1 MRTKLLLA
9 LREVQEQMDDSKPLF
24 GEDWLETF
32 HFLQTEFL
40 DHSNAIGT
48 KLEIRWN
55 PILKDQD
62 FWLSVWRFKEASSEF
77 DFFCNCSTNPETMM
91 DLDEVKGQRQH
102 VKDFIDQLI
111 KSI

>member
-24 GEDWLETF
+24 GEDWLEIF

-91 DLDEVKGQRQH
+91 DADLIKGQRQH

-111 KSI
+111 KNI